1 MQFESNRYLY
11 ILDHK
16 LNSFLRPADGYF
28 ISFNSILSPI
38 TNSSDGFIKNIITG
52 KKYIKLNKNIVS
64 IQSRLGNITSLQ
76 NDTVVENN
84 KFSLGGRW
92 LRGFDNYG
100 AGPRNSR
107 TSYVGGN
114 NLFVSKID
122 FSRPLYSNTDNPI
135 DVYFFTDFGTVYGNK
150 NKPTFSD
157 SAVRSSFGY
166 GIKFYSIIGPIGF
179 SWAFPI
185 SDETYDIKRMF
196 LFSVGNLN

>member
-1 MQFESNRYLY
+1 M
-11 ILDHK
+11 
-16 LNSFLRPADGYF
+16 
-28 ISFNSILSPI
+28 
-38 TNSSDGFIKNIITG
+38 
-52 KKYIKLNKNIVS
+52 
-64 IQSRLGNITSLQ
+64 
-76 NDTVVENN
+76 
-84 KFSLGGRW
+84 
-92 LRGFDNYG
+92 RGFDNYG

-157 SAVRSSFGY
+157 SAVRSSYGY
-166 GIKFYSIIGPIGF
+166 GIKFYTPIGPIGF